1 MSDAALIQWQNV
13 SFPSWICGFD
23 SRAPLLF
30 FRKVSLQLW
39 SDNSKWNITIP
50 NGILAI
56 LGKIKFYNSKW
67 NIRKPCM
74 QRRAWGCS
82 QHEEIDFL
90 LYGEVISFAC
100 KCEVTTPFVV
110 LWIAIELY
118 LEQLSCASVNCNYF
132 TPYTIILLLEVH
144 LKEKGHCNCFI
155 PFWGFLHMRDCNCF
169 APRREKRT
177 NTGAVFET

>member
-1 MSDAALIQWQNV
+1 MRLRRGRVCLPAREGVPAARDMRLAAREKFIL
-13 SFPSWICGFD
+13 SGIGFP
-23 SRAPLLF
+23 LY
-30 FRKVSLQLW
+30 
-39 SDNSKWNITIP
+39 T
-50 NGILAI
+50 AI

-110 LWIAIELY
+110 L
-118 LEQLSCASVNCNYF
+118 
-132 TPYTIILLLEVH
+132 
-144 LKEKGHCNCFI
+144 
-155 PFWGFLHMRDCNCF
+155 
-169 APRREKRT
+169 
-177 NTGAVFET
+177 